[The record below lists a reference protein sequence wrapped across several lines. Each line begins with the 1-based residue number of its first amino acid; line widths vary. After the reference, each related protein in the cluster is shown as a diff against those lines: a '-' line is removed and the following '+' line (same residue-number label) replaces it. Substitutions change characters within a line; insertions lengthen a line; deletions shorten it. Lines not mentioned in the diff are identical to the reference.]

1 MALNTEQQRAVE
13 AFADFLND
21 PDQTMFALL
30 GGAGC
35 GKSYT
40 AGHLFA
46 MMDSERDMF
55 DEMFWLAP
63 TWKAVRVSG
72 RFLTENGADFEVGY
86 DAYLHDEGR
95 MILTT
100 TQQALGVRP
109 VIKDDQTA
117 DEQAFGQVGPGLV
130 RKLKPVFIVIDE
142 ISMLSMQNL
151 KQVYAQ
157 AQDVRA
163 KVLVIGDPG
172 QLPPVKAQEIKWD
185 RIPNKFELTQVMRQ
199 SGDSMIPV
207 LAGAVRRGEDW
218 SDMSG
223 KGLVRARNA
232 AGAFVSEVGVPGHNE
247 EDRDVFIA
255 YRNRVV
261 DAVQEA
267 ACQKVYG
274 HGKDEFAEGE
284 FVIAQNAFKKGN
296 GTAIA
301 NQDELEILKVG
312 EKGRWGL
319 EVQVVMPSGRVAL
332 VEYLSGADMADK
344 KHPYNIELSNRREI
358 AVRLQAAWK
367 AEKNPMKKASMNSE
381 RKDAWRDFFQL
392 KDETVLNFAHPF
404 AITSHKSQ
412 GSSYRRAFVGVRD
425 IEQFSPR
432 GLYVAV
438 TRPKVELV
446 Y

>member
-13 AFADFLND
+13 AFADFLDD

-46 MMDSERDMF
+46 MMDSRRDVF
-55 DEMFWLAP
+55 GEMFWLAP

-72 RFLTENGADFEVGY
+72 RFLAENGADFEVGY
-86 DAYLHDEGR
+86 DAYLHDLGR

-100 TQQALGVRP
+100 TQQALGIRP
-109 VIKDDQTA
+109 VIADEQTA

-130 RKLKPVFIVIDE
+130 SKLKPDFIVIDE

-151 KQVYAQ
+151 KQIYGQ
-157 AQDVRA
+157 AQGVDA

-199 SGDSMIPV
+199 EGDSMIPV

-218 SDMSG
+218 SGVKG
-223 KGLVRARNA
+223 KGLLRVGNA
-232 AGAFVSEVGVPGHNE
+232 AGAFVEAVGVPGGNE

-267 ACQKVYG
+267 ACRKVYG

-284 FVIAQNAFKKGN
+284 FVIAQSALKSGKS
-296 GTAIA
+296 TAIA
-301 NQDELEILKVG
+301 NQDELEVIQIGGAG
-312 EKGRWGL
+312 EWGL
-319 EVQVVMPSGRVAL
+319 EVKVQSPSGHQMW
-332 VEYLSGADMADK
+332 VEYLSGSDMADK
-344 KHPYNIELSNRREI
+344 AHPYRVALDARRAE
-358 AVRLQAAWK
+358 AQRLQSAWK
-367 AEKNPMKKASMNSE
+367 SDRMNHDLNMR
-381 RKDAWRDFFQL
+381 RKEAWKQFFKL